1 MMTENSLLRLSIG
14 SDLEQV
20 DLVGVV
26 VQSALDQI
34 AMDADQAHW
43 LVTAA
48 REAVINAIRHGNRE
62 MPGKRVVVEVDVD
75 GADVV
80 IRVADEGEGF
90 DPDNLPDPTAPE
102 NLLRPSGRGIFM
114 MRQFTDSIEY
124 SFPAKRG
131 TVVAMRKRIAAPQE
145 EERE

>member
-1 MMTENSLLRLSIG
+1 MMTKSSLLRLSIG

-26 VQSALDQI
+26 IQSTLEQI
-34 AMDADQAHW
+34 AVDPDQTHW

-48 REAVINAIRHGNRE
+48 REAVINAVLHGNRQDPE
-62 MPGKRVVVEVDVD
+62 KRVLVEVDLD
-75 GADVV
+75 GPDVIV
-80 IRVADEGEGF
+80 RVEDEGDGF
-90 DPDNLPDPTAPE
+90 DPDSLPDPTAPE

-114 MRQFTDSIEY
+114 MRQFADSIEY

-131 TVVAMRKRIAAPQE
+131 AVVTMRKRIATPQE